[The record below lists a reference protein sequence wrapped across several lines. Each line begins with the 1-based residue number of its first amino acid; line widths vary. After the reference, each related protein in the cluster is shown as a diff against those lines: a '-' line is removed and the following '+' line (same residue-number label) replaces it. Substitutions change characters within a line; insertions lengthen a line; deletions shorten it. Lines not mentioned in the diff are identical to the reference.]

1 MLTLIL
7 KELNESLAV
16 YEYYP
21 SKSKSPGEVF
31 ISLST
36 GEFGVNKLS
45 EDDFNDYY
53 LIHVYQGLRDMRENN
68 EFLQQRT
75 VAWY

>member
-21 SKSKSPGEVF
+21 SNSKSPGEVF

-36 GEFGVNKLS
+36 GEVGVNKLS
-45 EDDFNDYY
+45 EDNFM
-53 LIHVYQGLRDMRENN
+53 I
-68 EFLQQRT
+68 T
-75 VAWY
+75 I

>member
-1 MLTLIL
+1 MLTLIQ
-7 KELNESLAV
+7 KELNESVAV

-21 SKSKSPGEVF
+21 SNSKSPGELF

-36 GEFGVNKLS
+36 GEVGVNKLS

-53 LIHVYQGLRDMRENN
+53 LIHAYQGLRDMREKRK
-68 EFLQQRT
+68 FLQEDT